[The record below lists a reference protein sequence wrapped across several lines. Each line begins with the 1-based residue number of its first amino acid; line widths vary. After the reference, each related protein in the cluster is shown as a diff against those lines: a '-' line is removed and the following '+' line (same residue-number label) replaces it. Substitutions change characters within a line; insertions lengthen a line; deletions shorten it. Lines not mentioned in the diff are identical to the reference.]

1 MTDLDFTTAM
11 SGYLLVPDIDG
22 AIDTSGITWTDVVA
36 AIVVMIVTVALAV
49 ALSHVTH
56 QRLSRPEN
64 DTLQVARFAATAV
77 RWVVMFLGG
86 AIAISFLGADVAWF
100 TITIVLV
107 IVVVFLVGRPLL
119 EKYAAGV
126 ALATATGFGIGDEI
140 SVRGI
145 EGEVI
150 EISGRSTVFRLR
162 NGTRAH
168 IPNTKMIDEDI
179 IVFTTEQKR
188 RSEID
193 LEVGGHH
200 TVESVEKVIQDALAA
215 VEVVASDPAPRV
227 RARGFGVASVRL
239 SVRVWH
245 ESDLGSA
252 TEAVDQAVRAIA
264 HALDAAGMALAN
276 RELEVLLRD
285 RDAASSFEA
294 RPPGTRLDDRRGERN

>member
-1 MTDLDFTTAM
+1 MTDLGITAAM
-11 SGYLLVPDIDG
+11 SGGLIVFDDLDG

-36 AIVVMIVTVALAV
+36 AIVVMTFTVALAV
-49 ALSHVTH
+49 LLSHVTR

-77 RWVVMFLGG
+77 RWVVIFLGG

-100 TITIVLV
+100 TITFVLV
-107 IVVVFLVGRPLL
+107 IVVVFLVARPLL

-140 SVRGI
+140 GVRGI

-150 EISGRSTVFRLR
+150 EITGRSTVFRLR
-162 NGTRAH
+162 NGTRVH

-188 RSEID
+188 RSDFD

-200 TVESVEKVIQDALAA
+200 TVESVEKVILDALDA
-215 VEVVASDPAPRV
+215 VDAVASDPLPRV

-239 SVRVWH
+239 SVRIWH
-245 ESDLGSA
+245 KSDLGSA
-252 TEAVDQAVRAIA
+252 SEALDQAVRAIA
-264 HALDAAGMALAN
+264 TALDAAGMALAN
-276 RELEVLLRD
+276 RGLDVMLRD
-285 RDAASSFEA
+285 RDAERSSDK
-294 RPPGTRLDDRRGERN
+294 R

>member
-1 MTDLDFTTAM
+1 MTDLGFTTAM
-11 SGYLLVPDIDG
+11 SGALIVVDDLDG
-22 AIDTSGITWTDVVA
+22 ANDTSSITWTDVVA
-36 AIVVMIVTVALAV
+36 AIVIMIFTVDLAV
-49 ALSHVTH
+49 LLTHVTR

-107 IVVVFLVGRPLL
+107 IVVVFLVARPLL

-140 SVRGI
+140 GVRGI

-162 NGTRAH
+162 NGTRVH

-179 IVFTTEQKR
+179 IVFTTEQNR
-188 RSEID
+188 RSDFD

-200 TVESVEKVIQDALAA
+200 SVESVEKVILDALDA
-215 VEVVASDPAPRV
+215 VEAVASDPAPRV
-227 RARGFGVASVRL
+227 RARGFGVVSVKL
-239 SVRVWH
+239 SVRIWH
-245 ESDLGSA
+245 RSDLGSA
-252 TEAVDQAVRAIA
+252 SKALAQAVRAIA
-264 HALDAAGMALAN
+264 RALDAAGMALAN
-276 RELEVLLRD
+276 RGFDVMLRD
-285 RDAASSFEA
+285 SDA
-294 RPPGTRLDDRRGERN
+294 DRFSGKR

>member
-1 MTDLDFTTAM
+1 MTDLGITAAM
-11 SGYLLVPDIDG
+11 SAGLVVVDDLDG
-22 AIDTSGITWTDVVA
+22 AIDTSAITWTDVVA
-36 AIVVMIVTVALAV
+36 AIVIMIFTVVLAV
-49 ALSHVTH
+49 LLSHLTH
-56 QRLSRPEN
+56 ERLSRPETN
-64 DTLQVARFAATAV
+64 TLQVARFAATAV

-107 IVVVFLVGRPLL
+107 IAVVFLVARPLL

-140 SVRGI
+140 GVRGV
-145 EGEVI
+145 EGEFI
-150 EISGRSTVFRLR
+150 EISGRSTVLRLR
-162 NGTRAH
+162 NGTRVH
-168 IPNTKMIDEDI
+168 LPNTKMIDEDI
-179 IVFTTEQKR
+179 VVFTTEQKR

-200 TVESVEKVIQDALAA
+200 TVESVEKVILGALAA

-227 RARGFGVASVRL
+227 RARGFGVASVKL

-245 ESDLGSA
+245 KSDLGSA
-252 TEAVDQAVRAIA
+252 SEAIDRAVRAIA

-285 RDAASSFEA
+285 RDAASSFKAATGLNE
-294 RPPGTRLDDRRGERN
+294 RREEQN

>member
-1 MTDLDFTTAM
+1 MTDLGISAAM
-11 SGYLLVPDIDG
+11 SGGLIVFDDLDG
-22 AIDTSGITWTDVVA
+22 AIDTSSITWTDIVA
-36 AIVVMIVTVALAV
+36 AIVVMLVTVVLAV
-49 ALSHVTH
+49 LLSHMTR

-107 IVVVFLVGRPLL
+107 IAVVFLVAKPLL

-140 SVRGI
+140 GVRGI

-150 EISGRSTVFRLR
+150 EITGRSTVFRLR
-162 NGTRAH
+162 NGKRVH
-168 IPNTKMIDEDI
+168 LPNTKMIDEDI
-179 IVFTTEQKR
+179 IVFTTEQQR

-200 TVESVEKVIQDALAA
+200 SVESVEKVILDALAG
-215 VEVVASDPAPRV
+215 VEEVAREPAPRV
-227 RARGFGVASVRL
+227 RARGFGVVSVKL
-239 SVRVWH
+239 SVRIWH
-245 ESDLGSA
+245 KSDLGSGS
-252 TEAVDQAVRAIA
+252 EALDQAVRAIA
-264 HALDAAGMALAN
+264 TALDAAGMALAN
-276 RELEVLLRD
+276 DEIEVFLRNL
-285 RDAASSFEA
+285 DAERSSGT
-294 RPPGTRLDDRRGERN
+294 PPPANRS

>member
-1 MTDLDFTTAM
+1 MTDLGITAAM
-11 SGYLLVPDIDG
+11 SGGLIVVDDLDG
-22 AIDTSGITWTDVVA
+22 AIDTSSITWTDVVA
-36 AIVVMIVTVALAV
+36 AIVIMIFTVALAV
-49 ALSHVTH
+49 LLSHVTR

-86 AIAISFLGADVAWF
+86 AIAISFLGVDVAFF

-107 IVVVFLVGRPLL
+107 IVVVFLVARPLL

-140 SVRGI
+140 GVRGI

-150 EISGRSTVFRLR
+150 EITGRSTVFRLR
-162 NGTRAH
+162 NGTRVH

-188 RSEID
+188 RSDFD

-200 TVESVEKVIQDALAA
+200 TVESVEKVILDALDA
-215 VEVVASDPAPRV
+215 VEEVASDPAPRV

-239 SVRVWH
+239 SVRIWH
-245 ESDLGSA
+245 KSDLGSA
-252 TEAVDQAVRAIA
+252 SEALDQAVRAIA
-264 HALDAAGMALAN
+264 RALDAAGMALAS
-276 RELEVLLRD
+276 RGLDVMLRD
-285 RDAASSFEA
+285 RDAERSS
-294 RPPGTRLDDRRGERN
+294 DRR